1 MKLFVGGL
9 SPRVTED
16 RLQERFSLFGR
27 VNSVKIIR
35 DAYTGISRGFGFVE
49 MPVEAEARTA
59 IDALDGIELYG
70 VFLAVI
76 AARII
81 S

>member
-9 SPRVTED
+9 SPRVTEA
-16 RLQERFSLFGR
+16 RLQERFSFFGR

-35 DAYTGISRGFGFVE
+35 DAYTGVSRGFGIVE
-49 MPVEAEARTA
+49 MPVEAEAKTA

-70 VFLAVI
+70 MFLAVI